1 MEPSTS
7 ESNDQARRKH
17 PQTVNHT
24 VAARLQALTLAE
36 HGVPKA
42 IAGAKSGMSEQS
54 VTRLMKKARL
64 RGYNPEV
71 STIMKEEYV
80 TDGARPGRRLKVT
93 PEKESAILASGK
105 LSPLPLLLSMA
116 GGFLLIQTEQYERM
130 QTGERNHRQY
140 WPMNTACLQQPFF
153 GF

>member
-1 MEPSTS
+1 MEPSS
-7 ESNDQARRKH
+7 PEINDQSKRKH

-54 VTRLMKKARL
+54 VSRLMKKARS
-64 RGYNPEV
+64 RGYNPEL

-80 TDGARPGRRLKVT
+80 TDKPRPGRRLKVT
-93 PEKESAILASGK
+93 PEKESAILASGN
-105 LSPLPLLLSMA
+105 LSPLSNLFFSMA
-116 GGFLLIQTEQYERM
+116 RSSVMLIE
-130 QTGERNHRQY
+130 TG
-140 WPMNTACLQQPFF
+140 
-153 GF
+153 